1 MLRNPFS
8 VLGAFALVLVLF
20 SAPTSAATNAKA
32 FVKEM
37 GDKAF
42 SSLSEEGISD
52 EERITRFKNLLSEAF
67 DLPRIARFTLGRYWR
82 TASEGQKTEFIALF
96 EKFVIQSYANRFQ
109 DLSGQK
115 FVIVQ
120 SREVSSSQSL
130 VLSKIQIPG
139 KPSVKVNWR
148 VRMKDAKH
156 KVIDVIVEGISMSVT
171 QRDEFV
177 SVIRQTGGKVGGLI
191 NALRKKTSSN

>member
-1 MLRNPFS
+1 M
-8 VLGAFALVLVLF
+8 
-20 SAPTSAATNAKA
+20 
-32 FVKEM
+32 
-37 GDKAF
+37 
-42 SSLSEEGISD
+42 
-52 EERITRFKNLLSEAF
+52 
-67 DLPRIARFTLGRYWR
+67 
-82 TASEGQKTEFIALF
+82 
-96 EKFVIQSYANRFQ
+96 IQSYANRFQ

>member
-1 MLRNPFS
+1 MLRTPFS

-20 SAPTSAATNAKA
+20 SAPASAATDAKA

-42 SSLSEEGISD
+42 TSLSEEGILD
-52 EERITRFKNLLSEAF
+52 EERTKRFKNLLSEVF

-82 TASEGQKTEFIALF
+82 TASDAEKTEFVALF
-96 EKFVIQSYANRFQ
+96 EKFVIQAYANRFQ
-109 DLSGQK
+109 NLRGQK
-115 FVIVQ
+115 FVIKQ
-120 SREVSSSQSL
+120 SREISSSQSL
-130 VLSKIQIPG
+130 VLSEIRIPG
-139 KPSVKVNWR
+139 KPSIKVNWR
-148 VRMKDAKH
+148 VHMKDAKH

-177 SVIRQTGGKVGGLI
+177 SVIRQAGGKVGGLI
-191 NALRKKTSSN
+191 KALRKKTSSN

>member
-1 MLRNPFS
+1 
-8 VLGAFALVLVLF
+8 
-20 SAPTSAATNAKA
+20 
-32 FVKEM
+32 M

-52 EERITRFKNLLSEAF
+52 EERTKRFKNLLSEAF

-82 TASEGQKTEFIALF
+82 TASEAQKTEFVALF

-109 DLSGQK
+109 NLRGQK
-115 FVIVQ
+115 FVIMQ
-120 SREVSSSQSL
+120 SRAVSSSQSL
-130 VLSKIQIPG
+130 VLSQIQIPG
-139 KPSVKVNWR
+139 KPSIKVNWR
-148 VRMKDAKH
+148 VRIKDAKP

-191 NALRKKTSSN
+191 KALRKKTSSY